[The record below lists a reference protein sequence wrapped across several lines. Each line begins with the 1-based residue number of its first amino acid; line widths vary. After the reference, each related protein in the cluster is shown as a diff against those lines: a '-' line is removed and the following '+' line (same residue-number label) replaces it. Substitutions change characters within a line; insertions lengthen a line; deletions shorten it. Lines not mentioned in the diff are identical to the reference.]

1 MYSLI
6 IMHIIIS
13 VMLFTVALSLAALH
27 YDDRNSVFP
36 DERRATPGRVKKC
49 LIVAL
54 LAPVWPILVIIHLY
68 NMIQWLREEGVQ

>member
-1 MYSLI
+1 MNFLI

-13 VMLFTVALSLAALH
+13 VMVFTIALGLAALF
-27 YDDRNSVFP
+27 YEDRNSILP

-54 LAPVWPILVIIHLY
+54 LAPVWPLIIIIYVY
-68 NMIQWLREEGVQ
+68 NMIQWTRKEDE

>member
-1 MYSLI
+1 MNFLI

-13 VMLFTVALSLAALH
+13 VMVFTIALGLAALF
-27 YDDRNSVFP
+27 YEDRNSILP
-36 DERRATPGRVKKC
+36 DERHATPGRVKKC

-68 NMIQWLREEGVQ
+68 NMIQWLREEDE